1 MKKGQPPAPPFQER
15 SSVVSVNHPA
25 RRTPLPSMHELS
37 IAQNIL
43 EAASRQ
49 ARDRGFQRILSI
61 HLRVGKLSGIEVE
74 SLRFCFKVL
83 SEETIAQSAGLE
95 VEVVPLRG
103 RCRCCQSEFAM
114 EEVDF
119 VCPRCHNRDI
129 ELISGTEM
137 LMDKMEVE

>member
-1 MKKGQPPAPPFQER
+1 
-15 SSVVSVNHPA
+15 
-25 RRTPLPSMHELS
+25 MHELS

-95 VEVVPLRG
+95 VEMVPLRG